1 MRMTT
6 AEIISELNDLTVN
19 SSEDYAQL
27 DRLAELT
34 DYLQQNHDG
43 QRACEAMLRVLER
56 HPQVEFGAPGPLV
69 HALENYRDQYE
80 QLLLASLH
88 RRPTAT
94 TIWMLNRLLNA
105 ATGAARPPLIDLL
118 HHLQKHPLAD
128 GPAQAAAEDFYRFQT
143 GAG

>member
-1 MRMTT
+1 MTT

>member
-1 MRMTT
+1 MTT
-6 AEIISELNDLTVN
+6 AEIIAELNELTVN
-19 SSEDYAQL
+19 NSEDCAQL

-34 DYLQQNHDG
+34 NHLQQNPDG
-43 QRACEAMLRVLER
+43 QLACEAILRVLER

-69 HALENYRDQYE
+69 HALESYRGQYE

-105 ATGAARPPLIDLL
+105 ATETARPSLIDLL
-118 HHLQKHPLAD
+118 HHLQKHPL
-128 GPAQAAAEDFYRFQT
+128 G
-143 GAG
+143 